1 MRHHSKS
8 FNWNQKNSRTIILTK
23 ILPFW
28 DLKLAIYVHI
38 GKSIYFNSLL
48 GVQSKVIISDLCC
61 KISFDTKNIQ
71 TLVYNL
77 TTRWRLSWVVSY
89 VEWQAL
95 NEVNDLEFWKKNPEI
110 QSLLALNKS
119 FETLNKTSHRCRF
132 RLNFNTFYT
141 SAKCLL
147 TQEYFY
153 IKKSF

>member
-8 FNWNQKNSRTIILTK
+8 FNWNQENSRTIILTK

-48 GVQSKVIISDLCC
+48 GVIIRNMSNQNISDLCC
-61 KISFDTKNIQ
+61 KIGLDTINIQ

-95 NEVNDLEFWKKNPEI
+95 NEVNDLEFWKKI
-110 QSLLALNKS
+110 QKFSH
-119 FETLNKTSHRCRF
+119 FWRWTSHLRHLTKLLIDVVLVWFSRF
-132 RLNFNTFYT
+132 FHYR
-141 SAKCLL
+141 
-147 TQEYFY
+147 
-153 IKKSF
+153 